1 MEMKLTLLLSTLMLP
16 GFLCMA
22 SCGDFGKKP
31 EIGSIHP
38 DSAVYAM
45 LGKTMSEV
53 LFNPSSVTCYTL
65 KGKAEADPKDFQVEP
80 HWVRDSLVGKLSPQM
95 FGVLQFALIANPE
108 NYKNDTIRIKAPY
121 IPILEIEFKQKKNVV
136 HVLVSTSDRTWTI
149 MYDDKRQIHFN
160 YHDCELI
167 DRFCDLFLK
176 TEK

>member
-1 MEMKLTLLLSTLMLP
+1 MKKHLLLLAMLIP
-16 GFLCMA
+16 SVFCMA

-31 EIGSIHP
+31 EIGPIQP

-53 LFNPSSVTCYTL
+53 LFNPGSVTCYTL
-65 KGKAEADPKDFQVEP
+65 KGKAEVDPSEFQVEP

-95 FGVLQFALIANPE
+95 VGVLQFALVANRE
-108 NYKNDTIRIKAPY
+108 NYTNDSIRVKAPY
-121 IPILEIEFKQKKNVV
+121 VPILEFEFKKKKNVV
-136 HVLVSTSDRTWTI
+136 HVLVSVSDRTWTI

-167 DRFCDLFLK
+167 DRFCEMFLK
-176 TEK
+176 PENK